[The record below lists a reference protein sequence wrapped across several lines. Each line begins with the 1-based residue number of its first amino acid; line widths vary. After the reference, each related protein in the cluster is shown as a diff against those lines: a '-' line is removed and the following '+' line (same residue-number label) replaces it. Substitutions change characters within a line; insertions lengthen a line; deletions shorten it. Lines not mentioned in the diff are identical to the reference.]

1 MSEHRDAPD
10 EKAEE
15 KNPRAEQDPPVEDLD
30 VPNDEGEN
38 VKGGIS
44 LNYSK
49 IHVE

>member
-1 MSEHRDAPD
+1 MSEHRDERD

-15 KNPRAEQDPPVEDLD
+15 KNPSAEQDQPVEDLD
-30 VPNDEGEN
+30 VPNEEGEN